1 MKGLLNHLLRQNWE
15 TILKKSLKNCH
26 VRGLHSIML
35 IDSPGQTVRLYIAG
49 RDHEMAGDNLALH
62 PHHCNLTLEVVR
74 GKINNII
81 YRTGRGDGYT
91 RGKWL
96 YQSQITTGKMGF
108 TLIDA
113 ADRSLCLDSSKH
125 LRHGDVIGM
134 NASTIHTV
142 KVDEGQVAAWFV
154 YEGME
159 DTNYEPYCWA
169 NKDLSKFDTTGLYQ
183 KFQSMEEIRDLLQM
197 ISII

>member
-15 TILKKSLKNCH
+15 TILNKSLKNCH
-26 VRGLHSIML
+26 VKGLHSIML
-35 IDSPGQTVRLYIAG
+35 IDSPGQTVRLYIAE
-49 RDHEMAGDNLALH
+49 RDHDMAGDNLALH

-74 GKINNII
+74 GKINNIT
-81 YRTGRGDGYT
+81 YRTGKSVET
-91 RGKWL
+91 RAKWL

-108 TLIDA
+108 TLIDLI
-113 ADRSLCLDSSKH
+113 DRSLIQNSSKI
-125 LRHGDVIGM
+125 LQQGDVIGM

-142 KVDEGQVAAWFV
+142 KVNKGELAAWFV

-159 DTNYEPYCWA
+159 DPNYVPYCWSNNDLA
-169 NKDLSKFDTTGLYQ
+169 NFDATGLYQ